1 MSSSRKQFLVDL
13 LSTAVE
19 VGISYWGDTL
29 HVEDSA
35 GATPEGDNLD
45 PIGSGGNAY
54 VAIVREDETGEE
66 HRVNLD
72 TIAKGAKLLSE
83 SAINNQLVNDFRE
96 ADRSNGGR
104 GDFDAG
110 SADMALQ
117 MGIFGEIVYG

>member
-1 MSSSRKQFLVDL
+1 MTTTRTQFLVDL

-19 VGISYWGDTL
+19 VGISYWGDTIQ
-29 HVEDSA
+29 VEDST
-35 GATPEGDNLD
+35 GVTPEGDNLD

-83 SAINNQLVNDFRE
+83 SAISNQLVNDFRE
-96 ADRSNGGR
+96 ADQTNGGR